1 MRVLGALLVAA
12 VAFAV
17 TIFMLAGGFSRF
29 RSAAPATRSSAQA
42 DGGSRAPA
50 PPRPPETNPSKLLF
64 RALDFRDADEVIKI
78 LTEHPEAADKEI
90 DHVRPLWRACEWG
103 ELRVVKAFVEK
114 GANVNVKNREN
125 HSILWAA
132 VLSKKEDVVK
142 YLIEKGADPKALQ
155 DDKETLLWAAQTRS
169 MAQLLINAGVDPK
182 AKNIYNDTALH
193 EACRNCLL
201 DVVAVLL
208 DNGIDIEAKGKW
220 DMRPIHSSASS
231 ISGDSRPVLK
241 LLLERGAK
249 IDAKGFEGQTA
260 LHECAL
266 YNRYDNAVLLLS
278 RGADIN
284 ALDDNKKTPLDKFD
298 LAKSDRI
305 KLYNL
310 FVKHEGKNGSG
321 VAGQLIPENK
331 DE

>member
-1 MRVLGALLVAA
+1 MRVLGALLVAV
-12 VAFAV
+12 VAFGV
-17 TIFMLAGGFSRF
+17 TMFMLYGGFSRL
-29 RSAAPATRSSAQA
+29 RSAAPATKSTLTDASA
-42 DGGSRAPA
+42 RPA
-50 PPRPPETNPSKLLF
+50 LPPRPPETDPSKLLF

-78 LTEHPEAADKEI
+78 LNQHPEAANKEL
-90 DHVRPLWRACEWG
+90 DHIHPLWRACEWG
-103 ELRVVKAFVEK
+103 ALPVVKAFVEK

-125 HSILWAA
+125 HTILWAA

-155 DDKETLLWAAQTRS
+155 DDKETLLWAAENKS

-193 EACRNCLL
+193 EACRNCLV

-208 DNGIDIEAKGKW
+208 DNGLDIEAKGKW

-231 ISGDSRPVLK
+231 ISGDARPVLK

-298 LAKSDRI
+298 LAKTDRI

-310 FVKHEGKNGSG
+310 FVKHEAKSGSG